1 MKSSV
6 IANLKFHSSSN
17 PQRVI
22 VKDSQRHWTWS
33 ELISRATDYSLEL
46 SNFKLDQKV
55 IPIVVDRTGET
66 IAALI
71 GCLLSGKGFAPLS
84 GNQPKERLEKCLS
97 ALDTKV
103 LITTSL
109 SEQLPV
115 FDNVENIFPSTRN
128 EFIDLDAVVPIEA
141 EEIIYNLFTSGST
154 GVPKGVLVSAANI
167 ENTML
172 WSKDFLNWEP
182 CDVIGS
188 ATNFFFDISM
198 FDFFTMLYFDV
209 PIGIFS
215 QTSNPD
221 VVFNEIKIFNVT
233 SIFSVPLFFSQLSR
247 IGLQA
252 NGERLYSLRRVVAGG
267 DFFPPAHVLTWMN
280 ECPNVA
286 IFNVWGPTE
295 TSIVNTMH
303 LVASN
308 DIPLLKEGKSPSVG
322 RAHELMPFVLVDE
335 TRQNIVDKPFER
347 GEVVML
353 GPCVTKGYLK
363 APELSSMS
371 YGQINGQPAFYTQ
384 DLGYLDHSGELFIL
398 GRMGSTVKISGY
410 RVDLGEIESVA
421 TKYENVYIAA
431 AFVRKISDEV
441 EELWIVVELKNIALS
456 LDVFDFKTFLRNK
469 LPHYMVPKRIFT
481 QEVLPKNSNGK
492 IDRNQIKKAD
502 FK

>member
-6 IANLKFHSSSN
+6 IANLKFHSSNN
-17 PQRVI
+17 PQKII
-22 VKDSQRHWTWS
+22 VQDSQRNWTWS
-33 ELISRATDYSLEL
+33 ELLSRATDYAFEL
-46 SNFKLDQKV
+46 NNLKLDQKV
-55 IPIVVDRTGET
+55 IPVIVDRSGET
-66 IAALI
+66 VAALI

-84 GNQPKERLEKCLS
+84 GNQPKERLEKCLC

-103 LITTSL
+103 LLATSS
-109 SEQLPV
+109 SEKLPT
-115 FDNVENIFPSTRN
+115 FENVSNILPSVKN
-128 EFIDLDAVVPIEA
+128 ELIDLGSVNPILPD
-141 EEIIYNLFTSGST
+141 EIIYNLFTSGST

-172 WSKDFLNWEP
+172 WSKDFLDWKSS
-182 CDVIGS
+182 DVIGS

-209 PIGIFS
+209 PVGIFS
-215 QTSNPD
+215 QTSNPE
-221 VVFNEIKIFNVT
+221 VVFNEIKKFNVT

-247 IGLQA
+247 VGLRV
-252 NGERLYSLRRVVAGG
+252 NEERLHSLRRVVAGG
-267 DFFPPAHVLTWMN
+267 DFFPPAHVLTWMS
-280 ECPNVA
+280 ECPNVT

-303 LVASN
+303 LVTAN

-322 RAHELMPFVLVDE
+322 KAHEMMPFVLVDE
-335 TRQNIVDKPFER
+335 TRQNIIDKPFER

-363 APELSSMS
+363 APELNSIY
-371 YGQINGQPAFYTQ
+371 YGEINGKAAFYTQ

-421 TKYENVYIAA
+421 TKYENIYIAA
-431 AFVRKISDEV
+431 AFVKKISDEV
-441 EELWIVVELKNIALS
+441 EELWIALELKNNNS
-456 LDVFDFKTFLRNK
+456 PLDVFDFKNFLRQE
-469 LPHYMVPKRIFT
+469 LPYYMVPKRIFT
-481 QEVLPKNSNGK
+481 QEALPKNPNGK
-492 IDRNQIKKAD
+492 IDRNQIKKVD